1 MKYLSLVCLVSALS
15 LSSCAT
21 SPQAHNHWHID
32 STGPRV
38 GLMFLGHESNDGYEL
53 SSQIGGDMSDIGLTL
68 KRHLMHD
75 NPSNPLLPHSTK
87 PAPKPQLPDREFT
100 THSVQ

>member
-1 MKYLSLVCLVSALS
+1 MKYLSLVCLVSALT

-32 STGPRV
+32 SIGPRIS
-38 GLMFLGHESNDGYEL
+38 LMFMGHESDDGYML
-53 SSQIGGDMSDIGLTL
+53 MRHMGNDASDIGTTL
-68 KRHLMHD
+68 QRHLMHD

-87 PAPKPQLPDREFT
+87 PAPKPTLPDREFT
-100 THSVQ
+100 THTTR